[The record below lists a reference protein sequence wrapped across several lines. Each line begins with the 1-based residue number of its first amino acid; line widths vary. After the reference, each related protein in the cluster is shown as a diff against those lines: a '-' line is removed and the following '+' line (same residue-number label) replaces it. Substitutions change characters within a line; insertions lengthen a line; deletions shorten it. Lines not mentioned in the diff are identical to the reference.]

1 MDFNNRKPI
10 YRQIV
15 DYCFTLILSG
25 EWKPELRVPSVR
37 ELAATLAVNSHTVLK
52 AYEFLQDE
60 QIIFPKRGMGFF
72 LAADAAERVNEA
84 RRADF
89 YDTTLMELFKE
100 MELLDISIDD
110 IVARY
115 MASHDDDS
123 IKVKI

>member
-72 LAADAAERVNEA
+72 LAPDAAVRVNDA
-84 RRADF
+84 RRTDF
-89 YDTTLMELFKE
+89 YDTTLQELFKE

-115 MASHDDDS
+115 MATRG
-123 IKVKI
+123 IEPKKFTV